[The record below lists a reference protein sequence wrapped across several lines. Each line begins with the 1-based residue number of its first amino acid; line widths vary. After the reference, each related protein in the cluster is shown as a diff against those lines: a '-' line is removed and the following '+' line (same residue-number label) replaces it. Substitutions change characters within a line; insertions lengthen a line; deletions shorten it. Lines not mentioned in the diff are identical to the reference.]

1 MRSSI
6 YNAFRVCQNST
17 PTSTGKSG
25 CAARSKVMV
34 DGRPAPSAEPR
45 LTTEELL
52 ASFESFDVV
61 AERAAI
67 SVLKLASW
75 ITTVGVVLY
84 GLWKAL

>member
-1 MRSSI
+1 
-6 YNAFRVCQNST
+6 
-17 PTSTGKSG
+17 
-25 CAARSKVMV
+25 MV
-34 DGRPAPSAEPR
+34 DGRPDPSAQPR
-45 LTTEELL
+45 LTTDELL
-52 ASFESFDVV
+52 ARFESFDVV